1 MTATKRVAES
11 RKAQKSVGRAVA
23 VRESSVLGKS
33 TLALPKKSVGFQA
46 RWRRPVAA
54 DSLAVFRIG
63 FGLLVAFSSLRFL
76 AKGWVDTLYLAPEN
90 HLTYRWFG
98 WVAPLPAP
106 WMHLHMVA
114 LAALGICIALGYRH
128 RLATALFIVGFAYTE
143 LIEASLYLNHYW
155 FITLAAVLLL
165 LLPANQHWSLNAVS
179 GRAARPQQSRA
190 HTIGRATHRRSPNGA
205 SRADNSRDEE
215 ASRTAHHRSLR
226 SAAGRAARHT
236 ESRAVQAWVIWALR
250 AQVGIVYVFAG
261 IAKLN
266 GDWLFHAQP
275 LRLWLADRTH
285 LPVIGPFL
293 DEPLVAYAASWG
305 SAAFDCTIVA
315 WLLWRR
321 SRPWAY
327 TVLVVFHIATW
338 LLFPKIGVFPWVMI
352 FCALVFF
359 PPDWP
364 RQLAKRVKAGLDG
377 TDTGEKEPR
386 QSDITNGKIFGETAQ
401 KQIVGAVDD
410 TENTAN
416 RKTSS
421 VSRPAIALLAV
432 FAAVQIFLPLRHYLE
447 PGNVRWN
454 EQGYY
459 LAWRVMLTEKAGHLE
474 YEVTDPANGRNWLA
488 YPELVLTDWQA
499 AHAAT
504 RPDLIH
510 ATALLI
516 ADHYEQ
522 QGIPDAEVRATSWV
536 SMNGRQAKQFIDP
549 AINLAAHPR
558 GQIPPGWIIS
568 ENA

>member
-1 MTATKRVAES
+1 M
-11 RKAQKSVGRAVA
+11 
-23 VRESSVLGKS
+23 LGKS

-46 RWRRPVAA
+46 RWRCPVAA

-106 WMHLHMVA
+106 WMHLHMIA

-165 LLPANQHWSLNAVS
+165 LLPAHHHWSLDAAA
-179 GRAARPQQSRA
+179 GRAACSNQSLA
-190 HTIGRATHRRSPNGA
+190 HTAGRATH

-226 SAAGRAARHT
+226 SAAGRAARHA

-327 TVLVVFHIATW
+327 AVLVVFHIATW

-359 PPDWP
+359 PSDWP

-377 TDTGEKEPR
+377 TAAKEPEPI
-386 QSDITNGKIFGETAQ
+386 QSDTAT
-401 KQIVGAVDD
+401 V
-410 TENTAN
+410 
-416 RKTSS
+416 KTSS
-421 VSRPAIALLAV
+421 VSRPAIALLAI
-432 FAAVQIFLPLRHYLE
+432 FAAVQVFLPLRHYLE

-474 YEVTDPANGRNWLA
+474 YEVTDPATGRNWLA
-488 YPELVLTDWQA
+488 YPELVLADWQA

-558 GQIPPGWIIS
+558 GQIPTGWIIS

>member
-1 MTATKRVAES
+1 MAIQQA
-11 RKAQKSVGRAVA
+11 
-23 VRESSVLGKS
+23 SSPSSEL
-33 TLALPKKSVGFQA
+33 
-46 RWRRPVAA
+46 VAA

-128 RLATALFIVGFAYTE
+128 RLATALFIVGFTYTE

-165 LLPANQHWSLNAVS
+165 LLLPAHHQWSLDAAA
-179 GRAARPQQSRA
+179 GRTGGPHQSFAHTEGQAAR
-190 HTIGRATHRRSPNGA
+190 HRSLNGA
-205 SRADNSRDEE
+205 SAANAPRDGE
-215 ASRTAHHRSLR
+215 ASQT
-226 SAAGRAARHT
+226 ARHT
-236 ESRAVQAWVIWALR
+236 QAWVIWALR

-261 IAKLN
+261 LAKLN

-293 DEPLVAYAASWG
+293 DEPLIAYVASWG

-327 TVLVVFHIATW
+327 AVLVVFHIATW

-364 RQLAKRVKAGLDG
+364 RQFAKRARAWLERLGVANGQFAKSPWYLPWSSR
-377 TDTGEKEPR
+377 TPEPFR
-386 QSDITNGKIFGETAQ
+386 ETEPIEGYTTNRKIFSETAQ
-401 KQIVGAVDD
+401 RHISGTTAD
-410 TENTAN
+410 TGNKA
-416 RKTSS
+416 TSKIAR
-421 VSRPAIALLAV
+421 VSRPAMLLLAA
-432 FAAVQIFLPLRHYLE
+432 FAAVQVFLPLRHYLE

-459 LAWRVMLTEKAGHLE
+459 LSWRVMLTEKAGHLE
-474 YEVTDPANGRNWLA
+474 YEVTDPATGRTWLA

-516 ADHYEQ
+516 ADHYKQ
-522 QGIPDAEVRATSWV
+522 QGIPNAEVRATSWV

-549 AINLAAHPR
+549 TINLAAHPR
-558 GQIPPGWIIS
+558 GKIPPGWILS
-568 ENA
+568 EKA

>member
-1 MTATKRVAES
+1 MAIHQVK
-11 RKAQKSVGRAVA
+11 
-23 VRESSVLGKS
+23 
-33 TLALPKKSVGFQA
+33 LA
-46 RWRRPVAA
+46 VAA

-114 LAALGICIALGYRH
+114 LAVLGICIAFGYRH

-165 LLPANQHWSLNAVS
+165 LLPAHHHW
-179 GRAARPQQSRA
+179 
-190 HTIGRATHRRSPNGA
+190 T
-205 SRADNSRDEE
+205 
-215 ASRTAHHRSLR
+215 
-226 SAAGRAARHT
+226 
-236 ESRAVQAWVIWALR
+236 VQAWVVWALR

-285 LPVIGPFL
+285 LPVIGSFL

-327 TVLVVFHIATW
+327 AVLVVFHIATW

-364 RQLAKRVKAGLDG
+364 RQLAKRVRAWLNG
-377 TDTGEKEPR
+377 TAAEEPEPMLSAPA
-386 QSDITNGKIFGETAQ
+386 QSDIANGKIFGKPAQ
-401 KQIVGAVDD
+401 KQIVGASDD
-410 TENTAN
+410 TENTAGG
-416 RKTSS
+416 KTSS
-421 VSRPAIALLAV
+421 VSRTAMGSPCIQRRAMYPNGKTSSASRTALVLLAI
-432 FAAVQIFLPLRHYLE
+432 FAAVQVFLPLRHYLE

-474 YEVTDPANGRNWLA
+474 YEVTDPATGRNWLA

-516 ADHYEQ
+516 ADHYQQ
-522 QGIPDAEVRATSWV
+522 QGISDAEVRATSWV

-558 GQIPPGWIIS
+558 GEIPTGWILS

>member
-1 MTATKRVAES
+1 M
-11 RKAQKSVGRAVA
+11 
-23 VRESSVLGKS
+23 
-33 TLALPKKSVGFQA
+33 GFQA
-46 RWRRPVAA
+46 RWLRPVAV

-76 AKGWVDTLYLAPEN
+76 TKGWVDTLYLAPEN

-165 LLPANQHWSLNAVS
+165 LLPAHHHWSLDA
-179 GRAARPQQSRA
+179 
-190 HTIGRATHRRSPNGA
+190 
-205 SRADNSRDEE
+205 
-215 ASRTAHHRSLR
+215 
-226 SAAGRAARHT
+226 AAGRAVKT
-236 ESRAVQAWVIWALR
+236 QAVQAWVVWALR

-327 TVLVVFHIATW
+327 AVLVVFHIATW

-359 PPDWP
+359 SPDWP

-377 TDTGEKEPR
+377 TAAKEPEPT
-386 QSDITNGKIFGETAQ
+386 QSD
-401 KQIVGAVDD
+401 
-410 TENTAN
+410 TAN

-421 VSRPAIALLAV
+421 VSRPAIALLAI
-432 FAAVQIFLPLRHYLE
+432 FAAVQVFLPLRHYLE

-474 YEVTDPANGRNWLA
+474 YEVTDPATGRNWLA

-558 GQIPPGWIIS
+558 GQIPPGWILS

>member
-1 MTATKRVAES
+1 MAIQQVK
-11 RKAQKSVGRAVA
+11 
-23 VRESSVLGKS
+23 
-33 TLALPKKSVGFQA
+33 LA
-46 RWRRPVAA
+46 VAA

-128 RLATALFIVGFAYTE
+128 RLATALFIVVFAYTE

-165 LLPANQHWSLNAVS
+165 LLPAHHHWSLDA
-179 GRAARPQQSRA
+179 
-190 HTIGRATHRRSPNGA
+190 
-205 SRADNSRDEE
+205 
-215 ASRTAHHRSLR
+215 
-226 SAAGRAARHT
+226 AAGRAARHAKPRAVQT
-236 ESRAVQAWVIWALR
+236 RTAEKPAVQAWVVWALR

-285 LPVIGPFL
+285 LPVIGSFL

-327 TVLVVFHIATW
+327 AVLVVFHIATW

-364 RQLAKRVKAGLDG
+364 RQLAKQVRAWTNG
-377 TDTGEKEPR
+377 TAAEEPEPILSVPV
-386 QSDITNGKIFGETAQ
+386 QSDIANGIIFGEATQ
-401 KQIVGAVDD
+401 KQIAKAASDI
-410 TENTAN
+410 ENTAGGKTSSASRPAMGSPCIQRRAMYPN
-416 RKTSS
+416 GKTSS
-421 VSRPAIALLAV
+421 VSRTALVLLAI
-432 FAAVQIFLPLRHYLE
+432 FAAVQVFLPLRHYLE

-474 YEVTDPANGRNWLA
+474 YEVTDPATGRNWLA

-522 QGIPDAEVRATSWV
+522 QGISDAEVRATSWV

-558 GQIPPGWIIS
+558 GEIPPGWILS

>member
-1 MTATKRVAES
+1 M
-11 RKAQKSVGRAVA
+11 
-23 VRESSVLGKS
+23 
-33 TLALPKKSVGFQA
+33 
-46 RWRRPVAA
+46 
-54 DSLAVFRIG
+54 AVFRIG

-76 AKGWVDTLYLAPEN
+76 WKGWGDTLYLAPEN

-106 WMHLHMVA
+106 WMHLVVLS
-114 LAALGICIALGYRH
+114 LAVLGICIALGYRH
-128 RLATALFIVGFAYTE
+128 RLATALFIVGFGYTE

-165 LLPANQHWSLNAVS
+165 LLPAHHHWSLDAMS
-179 GRAARPQQSRA
+179 GRVASC
-190 HTIGRATHRRSPNGA
+190 THV
-205 SRADNSRDEE
+205 E
-215 ASRTAHHRSLR
+215 
-226 SAAGRAARHT
+226 
-236 ESRAVQAWVIWALR
+236 AWVVWALR
-250 AQVGIVYVFAG
+250 AQVGIVYLFAG
-261 IAKLN
+261 LAKLN

-285 LPVIGPFL
+285 LPIIGPFL

-315 WLLWRR
+315 WLLWHR

-327 TVLVVFHIATW
+327 AVLVVFHIATW

-364 RQLAKRVKAGLDG
+364 RRLAKRVRTQLNRLRYANRQFGKSTRELPRSSRDTEPSDASNTAWELTPNG
-377 TDTGEKEPR
+377 TTTGEPEPIE
-386 QSDITNGKIFGETAQ
+386 SDI
-401 KQIVGAVDD
+401 
-410 TENTAN
+410 AN
-416 RKTSS
+416 SKPAS
-421 VSRPAIALLAV
+421 VSRPVIVLLAI
-432 FAAVQIFLPLRHYLE
+432 FAAAQVFLPLRHYLE

-459 LAWRVMLTEKAGHLE
+459 LSWRVMLTEKAGALE
-474 YEVTDPANGRNWLA
+474 YEVADPATGRTWLA

-499 AHAAT
+499 AHAST

-516 ADHYEQ
+516 ADHYQQ
-522 QGIPDAEVRATSWV
+522 QGIPDVEVRAISWV
-536 SMNGRQAKQFIDP
+536 SMNSREAKQFIDP
-549 AINLAAHPR
+549 TVNLAAHPQ
-558 GQIPPGWIIS
+558 GKIPHGWIIS